1 MNYPHLRRMA
11 KIPKAM
17 LSVAMI
23 EEIDG
28 EERPL
33 VCFGAFEVTMRR
45 GQPEFR
51 SHHLTSAGM
60 GGVGALCRRLAQLSE
75 DRHIILGQPAIQGD
89 FWDWQE
95 LLSTAS
101 LFVSSIRDSKPLQP
115 SGLSLISVPTT
126 MVSAISDRMDICSA
140 NQGTPFGAYRVAPE
154 RAQLLWLGYIASRSR
169 PRICDSLFAA
179 YQAWHTIE
187 RVRPLPF

>member
-1 MNYPHLRRMA
+1 
-11 KIPKAM
+11 M
-17 LSVAMI
+17 LSVVMV
-23 EEIDG
+23 EEADG

-33 VCFGAFEVTMRR
+33 ACFGAFEVTMRR

-51 SHHLTSAGM
+51 SFHLTSAGM
-60 GGVGALCRRLAQLSE
+60 GGVGALCRRLAQLSG
-75 DRHIILGQPAIQGD
+75 DRQVILGHPAVAGD
-89 FWDWQE
+89 FWDWQD

-101 LFVSSIRDSKPLQP
+101 LFVSSIRDSKELQP
-115 SGLSLISVPTT
+115 SGLSLISMPTT
-126 MVSAISDRMDICSA
+126 LVLEISNRMKICRA
-140 NQGTPFGAYRVAPE
+140 NQGRPFGAYRLAPE

-169 PRICDSLFAA
+169 QRICDSLFAA